1 MHENAEQLA
10 LSDFI
15 EFPES
20 IILGTIIFGTV
31 LKVAIS
37 PGFIGDQLKSR
48 GENVFSSDQKV
59 LSSDQKVLSGDEKLF
74 SSAEKQFS
82 GHEKALFGARK

>member
-1 MHENAEQLA
+1 MPRQLA

-59 LSSDQKVLSGDEKLF
+59 LSGDEKLF

>member
-1 MHENAEQLA
+1 MPRQLA

-31 LKVAIS
+31 LKAAIS
-37 PGFIGDQLKSR
+37 PGFIGAQLKSR

-59 LSSDQKVLSGDEKLF
+59 RSGDEKLF